1 MLKQFF
7 LFWFILLYS
16 SLVTAEKTKRLYFG
30 YITTLSGPLV
40 LSGAIPVVDLAL
52 ELINE
57 RDDVLQNYTLN
68 YTDILDSKVDL

>member
-1 MLKQFF
+1 MSKQRSL
-7 LFWFILLYS
+7 LFWCILLYF
-16 SLVTAEKTKRLYFG
+16 SLLTAEKTKRLYFG

-52 ELINE
+52 ELINK

-68 YTDILDSKVDL
+68 YKNILDSKVH